1 MDFSLKKLSHRNFS
15 LPTWEN
21 QSNQKD
27 CLKVLIDSS
36 FNIILLRYWYLTV
49 VVAGSFFVN
58 GSFSPMD
65 APTHFRVIAALISIQ
80 VN

>member
-36 FNIILLRYWYLTV
+36 FNII
-49 VVAGSFFVN
+49 
-58 GSFSPMD
+58 D
-65 APTHFRVIAALISIQ
+65 IDI
-80 VN
+80 